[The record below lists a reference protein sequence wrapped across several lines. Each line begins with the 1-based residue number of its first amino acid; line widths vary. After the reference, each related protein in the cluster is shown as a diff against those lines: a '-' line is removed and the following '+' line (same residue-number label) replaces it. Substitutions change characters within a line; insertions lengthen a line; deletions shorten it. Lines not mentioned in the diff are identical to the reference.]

1 MGILVEH
8 SVSYI
13 AIILIAAA
21 VLFGCGKP
29 GHPDQVTLT
38 PTEELAAQYDL
49 YKQIAPKGWAV
60 SKECDA
66 LLFTSL
72 QRIGTIDASGDGG
85 AIEQAMGSP
94 GQWFRLP
101 SLVNDRT
108 VCSSDISRDMFMGL
122 LSYIYEFKRLD
133 LAEQIWEYGEKNS
146 WKMGEER
153 KEGLQNRVQFMPSTI
168 GLLAQVIYALG
179 GEDHAERYYSQ
190 IESYSTQPGYVS
202 HLTLLHIRLVGKING
217 EISDGE
223 LEVLR
228 KILKHMQ
235 QNPLAHALYH
245 KYTDGDQTEATRLLL
260 SIWPKDR
267 LPTGADWHEE
277 WRTQRSD
284 GDSGLLPSNTKAS
297 TVHSGGDFLFAAAI
311 ILGYI

>member
-1 MGILVEH
+1 MEH
-8 SVSYI
+8 SISYI
-13 AIILIAAA
+13 AIILVAAA
-21 VLFGCGKP
+21 ILFGCGKP
-29 GHPDQVTLT
+29 GTKYPDQVTLT
-38 PTEELAAQYDL
+38 PTEELAARYDL

-72 QRIGTIDASGDGG
+72 QRIGTIDASEEGG

-101 SLVNDRT
+101 SLVEDRT

-168 GLLAQVIYALG
+168 GLLAQIMYALG

-217 EISDGE
+217 EISEGE
-223 LEVLR
+223 LEVLS

-284 GDSGLLPSNTKAS
+284 GDSGLLPSNTKQD